1 MIKRLTERDSM
12 LCALA
17 MIRALLLALFCTWS
31 SFVYA
36 TSAVEVTFTD
46 LVTQADVIAVGT
58 VTEIREQWDTEKKT
72 PLTLV
77 TFSNL
82 TTVKGSPDSSFTL
95 EFLGG
100 KMPNG
105 LVMVVAGV
113 PQFTVGEKAV
123 VFSAGNHRD
132 FCPLVGVWQGLLRVA
147 TDPQQG
153 VETVS
158 DNFHIPIVKIQDD
171 KFVKLSPETAAQ
183 PSLSLSTLLQ
193 TIEQIVH
200 SSSSQS

>member
-1 MIKRLTERDSM
+1 M
-12 LCALA
+12 LCGLA
-17 MIRALLLALFCTWS
+17 MIRALLLTLFCTWS
-31 SFVYA
+31 SAVYA

-82 TTVKGSPDSSFTL
+82 TTVKGSPGSSFTL

-113 PQFTVGEKAV
+113 PQFTVGERAV

-132 FCPLVGVWQGLLRVA
+132 FCPLVGIWQGLLRVA
-147 TDPQQG
+147 ADPQQG

-158 DNFHIPIVKIQDD
+158 DSLRVPIMKIQEGR
-171 KFVKLSPETAAQ
+171 FVKRSPETASQ
-183 PSLSLSTLLQ
+183 SPLPLSTLLQ
-193 TIEQIVH
+193 AIRNTLQPPNH
-200 SSSSQS
+200 

>member
-1 MIKRLTERDSM
+1 M
-12 LCALA
+12 LCGLA

-31 SFVYA
+31 SAVYA

-82 TTVKGSPDSSFTL
+82 TTVKGSPGSSFTL

-113 PQFTVGEKAV
+113 PQFRVGEKAV
-123 VFSAGNHRD
+123 VFSAGNHQD
-132 FCPLVGVWQGLLRVA
+132 FCPLVGIWQGLLRVA

-158 DNFHIPIVKIQDD
+158 DSLHVPIMKIQEGRFI
-171 KFVKLSPETAAQ
+171 KRSPETASQSPLPLA
-183 PSLSLSTLLQ
+183 TLLQ
-193 TIEQIVH
+193 AIRNTLQPPNR
-200 SSSSQS
+200 